1 MDRKHY
7 MTYNKTSNN
16 QQLTHEII
24 VLIFSDVKKSFSAET
39 QNLTTSVRVSTIQFN
54 RPDFI
59 NNETKVQN

>member
-1 MDRKHY
+1 

-54 RPDFI
+54 RSDFI